1 MMKGPL
7 GGKSRGVD
15 SVLDSTALK
24 VQQQMIGLL
33 HTCED
38 RARNLKMPHLVAV
51 SRMTLVKFELQHVSQ
66 LEGGVEGQLGTQPLK
81 VLQVRALGRGILFC
95 VRRRSGIGF
104 ESDTFPIHS

>member
-7 GGKSRGVD
+7 GGDSGGID

-33 HTCED
+33 HTCEE
-38 RARNLKMPHLVAV
+38 RAAHLKMPHLVAV

-66 LEGGVEGQLGTQPLK
+66 LEGGAEGQLGTQPLK
-81 VLQVRALGRGILFC
+81 LLQVCSCRMACLMP
-95 VRRRSGIGF
+95 VSGL
-104 ESDTFPIHS
+104 TRV